1 MLCTALQEAASATV
15 PEHFGVWVQ
24 DVFRHSLDVYW
35 ELELSEEPAA
45 EGGEGT
51 CLLLVVIG

>member
-24 DVFRHSLDVYW
+24 DVFRYSLDVYW

-51 CLLLVVIG
+51 CH